1 MYAVIQ
7 TGSKQYKVT
16 KGDIIKVELLHKPT
30 GETVELK
37 DVKLLID
44 DNDKVIKP
52 TAKSKVLAKVM
63 KEEEKGEK
71 TVIFHFRRRK
81 DSQTKKGHRQRYSV
95 LKIENI
101 QQ

>member
-30 GETVELK
+30 GETVEFN

-44 DNDKVIKP
+44 DSNNSIKP
-52 TAKSKVLAKVM
+52 TANSKVLAKVL

-71 TVIFHFRRRK
+71 TIIFHYRRRK
-81 DSQTKKGHRQRYSV
+81 DSKTKRGHRQKYSV